1 MSETCDAYVLEEQG
15 PAALSQLSEEDLP
28 DAKVPVDVSHSSL
41 NYKDGLAM
49 TGKGRIARRFPM
61 VCGIDLAGVVAESRS
76 PDWHPGDEVIVTGWG
91 LSETWP
97 GGYTRRQ
104 RVRPDMLV
112 RRQATLSLAQS
123 MAIGTAG
130 LTAML
135 CVLRLEQAGGTP
147 DQGPVIVPGAAGG
160 VGGGAAAPGRPAL
173 HDYLREL
180 GAAALVDRAELAET
194 SGRPLEAEKWA
205 GAVDTVGAAPL
216 ATVLKQ
222 TRYGGAVAA
231 CGLAAGSD
239 LPTTVLPHILRGVS
253 LLGVDS
259 VMAPAPARA
268 QAWDRLGT
276 DLPLPTLD
284 AITSV
289 HGFAELPDLA
299 GQILARP
306 VRGRGVLRTRGS
318 GRSWSARRAARSAR
332 AVTWSAWRGSSH
344 RLATRRSS
352 MTSTRCTPGSG

>member
-1 MSETCDAYVLEEQG
+1 MSETFDAYVLEQQG
-15 PAALSQLSEEDLP
+15 PAVLRQLSDQDLP
-28 DAKVPVDVSHSSL
+28 DAEVTVDVSHSSL

-49 TGKGRIARRFPM
+49 TGKGKIARRFPM
-61 VCGIDLAGVVAESRS
+61 VCGIDLAGTVAESRS
-76 PDWHPGDEVIVTGWG
+76 PEWHAGDEVIVTGWG

-104 RVRPDMLV
+104 RVRPHMLV
-112 RRQATLSLAQS
+112 RKSATLSLSQS

-135 CVLRLEQAGGTP
+135 CVLRLEQAGLAP
-147 DQGPVIVPGAAGG
+147 DQGPVIVTGAAGG
-160 VGGGAAAPGRPAL
+160 VGSVAVALLAGLGYEVHAATGRPAL
-173 HDYLREL
+173 HDYLRKL
-180 GAAALVDRAELAET
+180 GAAAFVDRAELAGV
-194 SGRPLEAEKWA
+194 SRRPLESEKWA
-205 GAVDTVGAAPL
+205 GGVDTVGAAPL

-268 QAWDRLGT
+268 QAWNRLGA
-276 DLPLPTLD
+276 DLPPGALD
-284 AITSV
+284 AITSA
-289 HGFAELPDLA
+289 HGFSELPDLA
-299 GQILARP
+299 GQILAGQ
-306 VRGRGVLRTRGS
+306 VRGRVVIEI
-318 GRSWSARRAARSAR
+318 GR
-332 AVTWSAWRGSSH
+332 
-344 RLATRRSS
+344 
-352 MTSTRCTPGSG
+352 